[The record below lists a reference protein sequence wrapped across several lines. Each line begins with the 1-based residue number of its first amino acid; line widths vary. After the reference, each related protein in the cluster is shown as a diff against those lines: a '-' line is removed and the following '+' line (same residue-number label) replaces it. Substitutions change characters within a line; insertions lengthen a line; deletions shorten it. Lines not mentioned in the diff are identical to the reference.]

1 MSGKEIRV
9 NPGSRLNGWHGYASV
24 LCTVSLQQ
32 YHARAEGVALGHR
45 CRKSQSHPI
54 YQLCLLKGRADAA
67 LDFYFTDLT
76 PGFMG
81 HIQPHIAGHHLNK
94 YLSCWKGPGRRAACL
109 APCSPSSLS
118 QLRAGS
124 LTVTR
129 RAHPSIL
136 HCYGWAGERSL
147 PGTHIHQFSSRR
159 SALPASAVPRG
170 TQGFAGNLK
179 PSADLLLPGPGH
191 PASVAAVQTV
201 HGEKSWLAPLRNV
214 WCFPGCP
221 GTAAYAS
228 AVACP

>member
-32 YHARAEGVALGHR
+32 YHTRAEGVALGHR
-45 CRKSQSHPI
+45 CRKSQSNPI

-81 HIQPHIAGHHLNK
+81 CIQPHIAGHHLNK
-94 YLSCWKGPGRRAACL
+94 YLSRWKGPGRQAVCL
-109 APCSPSSLS
+109 APCSPLSLS
-118 QLRAGS
+118 QLHTGS

-136 HCYGWAGERSL
+136 HCHGQAGEPSL
-147 PGTHIHQFSSRR
+147 PGTRIPQFSSR
-159 SALPASAVPRG
+159 
-170 TQGFAGNLK
+170 
-179 PSADLLLPGPGH
+179 
-191 PASVAAVQTV
+191 
-201 HGEKSWLAPLRNV
+201 
-214 WCFPGCP
+214 
-221 GTAAYAS
+221 
-228 AVACP
+228 